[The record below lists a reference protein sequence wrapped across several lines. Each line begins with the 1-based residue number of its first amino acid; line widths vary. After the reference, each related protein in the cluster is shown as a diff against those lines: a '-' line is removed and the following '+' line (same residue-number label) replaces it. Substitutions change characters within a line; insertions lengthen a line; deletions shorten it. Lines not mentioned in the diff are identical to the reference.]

1 MILHHKMRLF
11 VAIDINNIDVEKFQ
25 KYFLN
30 KLKIDSRIVKPI
42 KKDNLHITLKFLGEK
57 TDLETKDIITG
68 LTDIHF
74 NSFKI
79 LFDKIGVFPHM
90 RSPRII
96 WLGLDD
102 QSNKK
107 LNDVYFQI
115 NDILKKY
122 DKGDNS
128 KSERKSSS
136 GNQKFFPH
144 LTIFRVYNNR
154 MIPDFL
160 SSLSDRLIS
169 EEEVVNTI
177 SLKKSTITSNG
188 SVYSDLFYINATKRN
203 GY

>member
-1 MILHHKMRLF
+1 MRLF

-30 KLKIDSRIVKPI
+30 KFKIDSRIVKPI

-57 TDLETKDIITG
+57 TDLETKDIITD
-68 LTDIHF
+68 LTKIHF
-74 NSFKI
+74 DSFKI

-154 MIPDFL
+154 MIPNFL

-169 EEEVVNTI
+169 EEEEVNTI

-203 GY
+203 AY

>member
-1 MILHHKMRLF
+1 MRLF
-11 VAIDINNIDVEKFQ
+11 VAIDINNVDVDKFQ

-30 KLKIDSRIVKPI
+30 KFKIDSLKVKPI
-42 KKDNLHITLKFLGEK
+42 KKENLHITLKFLGEK
-57 TDLETKDIITG
+57 TDLETKNIIAD
-68 LTDIHF
+68 LTRIQFD
-74 NSFKI
+74 SFKI
-79 LFDKIGVFPHM
+79 LFDKMGVFPNV

-122 DKGDNS
+122 DKKDG
-128 KSERKSSS
+128 KSERESSS
-136 GNQKFFPH
+136 GNQNFFPH
-144 LTIFRVYNNR
+144 LTIFRIYNNR

-160 SSLSDRLIS
+160 PSLSGRLIS
-169 EEEVVNTI
+169 EEEEVHTI

-203 GY
+203 AY

>member
-1 MILHHKMRLF
+1 MRLF

-30 KLKIDSRIVKPI
+30 KFKIDSRIVKPI

-57 TDLETKDIITG
+57 TDLETKDIITD
-68 LTDIHF
+68 LTGIHF
-74 NSFKI
+74 DPFKI
-79 LFDKIGVFPHM
+79 LFDKIGVFPNM

-154 MIPDFL
+154 MIPGFL

-169 EEEVVNTI
+169 EEEEVNTI

-188 SVYSDLFYINATKRN
+188 SVYSNLFYIKATKRN
-203 GY
+203 AY